1 MKREIAFLLVI
12 FLPLFSNIYAQ
23 NPGKKFFITGKLTDI
38 NGKPVSGAV
47 VLIDNSSTDVVT
59 DAEGMYKIKVK
70 ANAVKIAVFKPQGGL
85 VEEEINGRTVINFRL
100 SIGSLSQTPEKQET
114 PDNEKINIGYGYAEK
129 KDLSTNVK
137 TLDNKKKKSA
147 SYLNIYEMIQR
158 SDPSV
163 QVNGTKITI
172 RGINSINSTDP
183 LLIVDGIIVTSIDD
197 ISPQNVESIE
207 ILKSADAAIYGS
219 RGANGVI
226 MITLTGKK

>member
-1 MKREIAFLLVI
+1 MKRGIAFLLVI
-12 FLPLFSNIYAQ
+12 LLPFFSNIYAQ
-23 NPGKKFFITGKLTDI
+23 KPAKKFIITGKVTDI
-38 NGKPVSGAV
+38 NGSPVSGAV
-47 VLIDNSSTDVVT
+47 VLIDNKSTEVVT
-59 DAEGMYKIKVK
+59 DAEGIFKIKVK
-70 ANAVKIAVFKPQGGL
+70 NDAANIAVFKPMGGL
-85 VEEEINGRTVINFRL
+85 VEEKINGRTVINFRL
-100 SIGSLSQTPEKQET
+100 SGGTSPQTSDKQAT
-114 PDNEKINIGYGYAEK
+114 SDNEKVNIGYGYAAK

-137 TLDNKKKKSA
+137 TINSKNKKSA
-147 SYLNIYEMIQR
+147 SYSNIYEMIQS

-183 LLIVDGIIVTSIDD
+183 LLIVDGNIVSSIDD